1 MVKCVICNHRP
12 ARTAEGYC
20 ANCAAQVEKAREST
34 RKHDAKP
41 VKYLTYKGNV
51 VGLFSNGDG
60 TLKSR
65 LMHGNPER
73 LPKDKTL
80 DLNKYCSGFDRSQ
93 IKRFKACVLK
103 LAYA

>member
-1 MVKCVICNHRP
+1 MKCIICNHRP
-12 ARTAEGYC
+12 ARTDEGYC
-20 ANCAAQVEKAREST
+20 ANCAAQVEAER
-34 RKHDAKP
+34 RRRAAQNDKP
-41 VKYLTYKGNV
+41 VKFLTYRGNV

-65 LMHGNPER
+65 LMNSNPER

-80 DLNKYCSGFDRSQ
+80 DLNKYCPGFDRSQ

>member
-1 MVKCVICNHRP
+1 MKCIICNHRP
-12 ARTAEGYC
+12 ARTDEGYC

-41 VKYLTYKGNV
+41 VKFLTYRGHV

-65 LMHGNPER
+65 LLRGNPER
-73 LPKDKTL
+73 LPKAKTL
-80 DLNKYCSGFDRSQ
+80 DLNTYLPGFTRQ
-93 IKRFKACVLK
+93 QVKRFKACVLK

>member
-1 MVKCVICNHRP
+1 MK
-12 ARTAEGYC
+12 ATAPTVRRKLRRSGG
-20 ANCAAQVEKAREST
+20 AAQN
-34 RKHDAKP
+34 DKP
-41 VKYLTYKGNV
+41 VKFLTYRGNV

-65 LMHGNPER
+65 LMNSNPER

-80 DLNKYCSGFDRSQ
+80 DLNKYCPGFDRSQ